1 MTETAAFF
9 IGLAVVLIIG
19 IVIGYFI
26 GLRTAKPNV
35 FRIARQRWPYHDLY
49 RRIDESDLFSHDEKL
64 LLGVMIEDFAKDN
77 L

>member
-9 IGLAVVLIIG
+9 IGLAVVLLVG

-35 FRIARQRWPYHDLY
+35 RRIARKHWPYHDLY

-64 LLGVMIEDFAKDN
+64 LLGVMMEDYAKDN